1 MEKREELSLVGE
13 GRRKVSF
20 GKLLTW
26 MQRPHPGNLLEE
38 GGFMTIYGK
47 FSSNRRSP

>member
-13 GRRKVSF
+13 GRGMVSF

-26 MQRPHPGNLLEE
+26 MQRPHPRNLLKE
-38 GGFMTIYGK
+38 GG
-47 FSSNRRSP
+47 